1 MQLIQ
6 SILLTFSLFAY
17 LCWGA
22 PPASFADAPTNAL
35 IGAQISGAQ
44 ISGAQIFEAQCAGCH
59 AGGGNIVR
67 RGKTLKLKALQ
78 KNQMDNL
85 AAIQTIVTQGKGNM
99 SAYGDR
105 LSAEEINAV
114 AAYVLA
120 QAAQNWPTPSISPS
134 KISLEKT
141 IADQARSARI

>member
-1 MQLIQ
+1 MRLIQ
-6 SILLTFSLFAY
+6 SILLTLSLFAY

-22 PPASFADAPTNAL
+22 IPASFADAPTNAP
-35 IGAQISGAQ
+35 IGAQ
-44 ISGAQIFEAQCAGCH
+44 ISGAQIFEIQCAGCH

-85 AAIQTIVTQGKGNM
+85 EAVQTIVTQGKGNM

-105 LSAEEINAV
+105 LSPAEINAV

-120 QAAQNWPTPSISPS
+120 QAEQNWPTP
-134 KISLEKT
+134 
-141 IADQARSARI
+141 